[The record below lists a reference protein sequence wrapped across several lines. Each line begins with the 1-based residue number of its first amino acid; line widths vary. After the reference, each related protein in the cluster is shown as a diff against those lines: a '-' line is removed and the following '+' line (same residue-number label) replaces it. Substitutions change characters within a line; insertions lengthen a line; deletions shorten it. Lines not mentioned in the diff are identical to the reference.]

1 MKNVIIG
8 AFMLACTLT
17 ATAQTDINTQKT
29 EPQTTTAQPAVTQQ
43 PATTGTTA
51 TAQPQQQD
59 GYAKVTQN
67 EIAPAVLNKAVE
79 KYQGYKLVEALI
91 ATDGTAYKLVLT
103 KDGKDVAAYYK
114 KNGKFIKEETV

>member
-29 EPQTTTAQPAVTQQ
+29 QQATTTAQPAS
-43 PATTGTTA
+43 TTA
-51 TAQPQQQD
+51 TAQPKQEQD
-59 GYAKVTQN
+59 GYNKVTQN

-79 KYQGYKLVEALI
+79 KYEGYELVEALV
-91 ATDGTAYKLVLT
+91 AKDGTNYKLVLT
-103 KDGKDVAAYYK
+103 KDGKDIAAYYK
-114 KNGKFIKEETV
+114 NNGEFIKEETV